1 MPAARAA
8 IAAVGFLTRVPL
20 GRGLDLQASD
30 VTRGAVFFP
39 LVGAAVGA
47 SAGVVAGQA
56 VRVLP
61 PLTAGG
67 LAVAAT
73 ALLTGALHLDALADT
88 ADALGAPTGERALAI
103 MRDHRIGSFGA
114 VALVCDLT
122 IRASVTGALA
132 SAGFA
137 VTALAAAGACSRAVG
152 PVLAALLPYA
162 RPGPPRDGLAAG
174 WSSPAAAMA
183 AALGL
188 AVPTL
193 LRGVDGIFAAVAVA
207 LLAAGFALFFSRWL
221 GGVTGDCLGATIEL
235 AETLALGVLFALR

>member
-20 GRGLDLQASD
+20 GRRLQLQAGE
-30 VTRGAVFFP
+30 VTRGAAFFP
-39 LVGAAVGA
+39 LVGAGIGA
-47 SAGVVAGQA
+47 GAGVVAEEA

-67 LAVAAT
+67 LAVAAG

-88 ADALGAPTGERALAI
+88 ADALGAPSRDRALAI

-122 IRASVTGALA
+122 IRASATGALA

-137 VTALAAAGACSRAVG
+137 VPALAAAGACSRAVG

-162 RPGPPRDGLAAG
+162 RPGTQHDGLAAG
-174 WSSPAAAMA
+174 WSWPAAATA

-188 AVPTL
+188 AMPTL
-193 LRGVDGIFAAVAVA
+193 LRGLDGIFAAFAVA
-207 LLAAGFALFFSRWL
+207 LLAASLALFFFRWL
-221 GGVTGDCLGATIEL
+221 GGVTGDCLGAAIEL
-235 AETLALGVLFALR
+235 AETLALTVLLALR

>member
-20 GRGLDLQASD
+20 GRRIHLQADD
-30 VTRGAVFFP
+30 VTRGAAFFP
-39 LVGAAVGA
+39 LVGAGIGA
-47 SAGVVAGQA
+47 GAGAIAEQA

-88 ADALGAPTGERALAI
+88 ADALGTPSRERALAI
-103 MRDHRIGSFGA
+103 MRDHQIGSFGA
-114 VALVCDLT
+114 TALVCDLT
-122 IRASVTGALA
+122 IRASATGALA
-132 SAGFA
+132 SAGSA

-162 RPGPPRDGLAAG
+162 RPGPPGDGLAAG
-174 WSSPAAAMA
+174 WSSSAAVTA
-183 AALGL
+183 ASLGL
-188 AVPTL
+188 AVPSL
-193 LRGVDGIFAAVAVA
+193 LRGGDGIFAAFAVA
-207 LLAAGFALFFSRWL
+207 LLAAGLALFFSRWL
-221 GGVTGDCLGATIEL
+221 GGVTGDCLGAAIEL
-235 AETLALGVLFALR
+235 AETLALTVLLARR